1 MRFPKETP
9 FVLRYQS
16 PPLLGGLGGGA
27 FSLNGNY
34 SSSDNGGLW
43 RIFWRGFCGWQQKLK
58 KNPGAAGVTFLFVCA
73 LLCWAV
79 LTVGLEDWLARN
91 KWAANNKRGG
101 KALRCSSALLAVQ
114 GAGSHISGRLCDI

>member
-16 PPLLGGLGGGA
+16 PPLLGGA

-34 SSSDNGGLW
+34 SSSDNGGLR

-58 KNPGAAGVTFLFVCA
+58 KKPGAAGVTFLFVCA